1 MFAHQCLD
9 TYREYHVGKSMLVAC
24 LVGSIPDLR
33 SGLGSCFMRQ
43 SWTFQTT
50 DVSAQRFLGDTCKY
64 VTAVTDG
71 HKINL

>member
-1 MFAHQCLD
+1 MLAHQCLVTD
-9 TYREYHVGKSMLVAC
+9 IHREYHVGKSMLVAC

-33 SGLGSCFMRQ
+33 SGFMRQ
-43 SWTFQTT
+43 SWSFQTT

-64 VTAVTDG
+64 VTAVTGG